1 MDRRTERV
9 ARKSCIGRRTKKSIL
24 WPSEKVLIIF
34 AREEGPSSRAVLP
47 SGRTWT
53 ALITP
58 LPRPALQDPLHS
70 TLFFLF
76 WSHFFFFLF
85 CFYFLFLLSRLAF
98 LSAATLALR
107 VDARAQERN
116 GWKKRRDGESERRT
130 EAKKLG
136 TGRGGCG
143 EEMRM
148 GKIRCE
154 YESERVGATS
164 VPRREPVRS
173 IPNYPPN
180 PFSASARSSPSLS
193 LSHLGPHPGRSSG

>member
-85 CFYFLFLLSRLAF
+85 CFCFVFIFCFCSPDLPFCRPPLSP
-98 LSAATLALR
+98 SASTLALR
-107 VDARAQERN
+107 KETAGRRGETAS
-116 GWKKRRDGESERRT
+116 RRDERRQKSW
-130 EAKKLG
+130 APAVAVAVKK
-136 TGRGGCG
+136 
-143 EEMRM
+143 
-148 GKIRCE
+148 
-154 YESERVGATS
+154 
-164 VPRREPVRS
+164 
-173 IPNYPPN
+173 
-180 PFSASARSSPSLS
+180 
-193 LSHLGPHPGRSSG
+193 